1 MKKLEKI
8 TAGQDFE
15 RRLFFSAGDLPDN
28 QVLVSRQLLF
38 ESDTFIHH
46 TDIISR
52 SSSQVAYI
60 CMYL

>member
-15 RRLFFSAGDLPDN
+15 RWLYFSAGDLPEN

-38 ESDTFIHH
+38 ESEVTRLFI
-46 TDIISR
+46 ILISFQDPVVR
-52 SSSQVAYI
+52 
-60 CMYL
+60 